1 MRPAPRGE
9 RRRYA
14 GHRSSVGLATAPTAT
29 VVIVVDASAAVGA
42 LLHDGEARRY
52 LSTERLA
59 APHLVDAEVL
69 QTMRKLVARGAVGAE
84 VADGAVRQWG
94 QLGVR
99 RLAVH
104 WLTER
109 IWALRHNLSAYDAS
123 YVALAEALN
132 CPLLTADVRLAGAPG
147 PSCPI
152 TLVPR

>member
-1 MRPAPRGE
+1 MRR
-9 RRRYA
+9 
-14 GHRSSVGLATAPTAT
+14 
-29 VVIVVDASAAVGA
+29 
-42 LLHDGEARRY
+42 
-52 LSTERLA
+52 
-59 APHLVDAEVL
+59 
-69 QTMRKLVARGAVGAE
+69 LVAREAVDAE

-94 QLGVR
+94 RLGVR

>member
-1 MRPAPRGE
+1 M
-9 RRRYA
+9 
-14 GHRSSVGLATAPTAT
+14 
-29 VVIVVDASAAVGA
+29 IVVDASAAVGA

-69 QTMRKLVARGAVGAE
+69 QTMRRLVARGAVDAQA
-84 VADGAVRQWG
+84 ADGAVRQWG

-99 RLAVH
+99 RVEVH

-109 IWALRHNLSAYDAS
+109 VWALRHNLSAYDAS
-123 YVALAEALN
+123 FVALAEALD

>member
-1 MRPAPRGE
+1 
-9 RRRYA
+9 
-14 GHRSSVGLATAPTAT
+14 
-29 VVIVVDASAAVGA
+29 
-42 LLHDGEARRY
+42 
-52 LSTERLA
+52 
-59 APHLVDAEVL
+59 
-69 QTMRKLVARGAVGAE
+69 MRKLVARGAVGAE

-94 QLGVR
+94 RLGVR

-104 WLTER
+104 WLNER